1 MNEVFL
7 MHLPSILAVSVAES
21 RSRAVE
27 RARRAGRLASRQ
39 IAEFRKRAGFFWE
52 LKTFIRESLVAV
64 LVSLVIVVIAGV
76 LFSSMREALL
86 LLPGLTLLVPGALA
100 MRGNIYASLGA
111 RLGSA
116 LHTGQL
122 SPHEKGSSLLREEI
136 LVVLVQ
142 TLLGTLFLA
151 MVGRMTAIL
160 LGIPTVSM
168 VELAVTAMVGALLA
182 GAVELLVTVRVA
194 MSAHKRG
201 WDPDNVTAP
210 IISAVADLVSIPS
223 LLGSAMLV
231 VWMPM
236 WATYLI
242 FGLLILALVILVAIV
257 VRGEH
262 ERATIVLSASIPVLL
277 AVLLVVLL
285 PAIMLEM
292 MVEDLVKNPTILI
305 LIPPFVA
312 VAGNL
317 GAILASRLSSAA
329 HLGLITLRGRPDR
342 LVYQNLGV
350 IMLLAVLTFGTLAFL
365 THATALL
372 IDVPTPGL
380 GTLLTITLVAGLIVT
395 VVTSLTAYK
404 VTAYTFVR
412 GDDPDNVVIP
422 VITSTM
428 DALGTALV
436 VVLFMMMV
444 LETVPGF

>member
-1 MNEVFL
+1 V
-7 MHLPSILAVSVAES
+7 HLPAILAVSVAES

-39 IAEFRKRAGFFWE
+39 IAEFRKRAGFIWE
-52 LKTFIRESLVAV
+52 LKSFIRESLVAV
-64 LVSLVIVVIAGV
+64 LLSLVIVVMAGV
-76 LFSSMREALL
+76 LFSSMRDALL
-86 LLPGLTLLVPGALA
+86 DLPGLTLLVPGALA

-111 RLGSA
+111 RLGTA

-122 SPHEKGSSLLREEI
+122 STDGRGSNILREEV

-151 MVGRMTAIL
+151 LVGRVTAIFL
-160 LGIPTVSM
+160 DIPTVSM
-168 VELAVTAMVGALLA
+168 VELAVTAMVGALVA
-182 GAVELLVTVRVA
+182 GAVELAVTVRVA
-194 MSAHKRG
+194 ISAHKRG

-210 IISAVADLVSIPS
+210 VISAVADLVSIPS
-223 LLGSAMLV
+223 LLGAAMLV

-236 WATYLI
+236 SATYVI
-242 FGLLILALVILVAIV
+242 FTVLVLSMFVLVAIIA
-257 VRGEH
+257 RGDH
-262 ERATIVLSASIPVLL
+262 ERATTVLAASVP
-277 AVLLVVLL
+277 VLLVVLIIVL
-285 PAIMLEM
+285 MPAIVLER
-292 MVEDLVKNPTILI
+292 MVEELVANPTILI

-350 IMLLAVLTFGTLAFL
+350 ILLLSVLTFGALGLL
-365 THATALL
+365 TQVTALV
-372 IDVPTPGL
+372 IGVGTPGL
-380 GTLLTITLVAGLIVT
+380 WTLLTITLVGGLVVT
-395 VVTSLTAYK
+395 VATSVAAYK
-404 VTAYTFVR
+404 VTAYTFVK

-422 VITSTM
+422 IITSTM

-436 VVLFMMMV
+436 IAMFMFLV
-444 LETVPGF
+444 LENLPGL

>member
-1 MNEVFL
+1 V
-7 MHLPSILAVSVAES
+7 HLPAILTVSLAES

-39 IAEFRKRAGFFWE
+39 IAEFRRRAGFVWE
-52 LKTFIRESLVAV
+52 LKSFMRESLVAV
-64 LVSLVIVVIAGV
+64 LLSLVIVVLAGV
-76 LFSSMREALL
+76 LFSSLREALL

-122 SPHEKGSSLLREEI
+122 SPQDKDSTLLREEI

-151 MVGRMTAIL
+151 IVGRFTAVIL
-160 LGIPTVSM
+160 DIPTVSL
-168 VELAVTAMVGALLA
+168 VELAVTAMVGALIA
-182 GAVELLVTVRVA
+182 GAAELYVTVQVA
-194 MSAHKRG
+194 ISAHKRG
-201 WDPDNVTAP
+201 WDPDNITAP
-210 IISAVADLVSIPS
+210 VISAVADLVSIPS
-223 LLGSAMLV
+223 LLGAAMMV
-231 VWMPM
+231 VWMPL
-236 WATYLI
+236 WSTYLV
-242 FGLLILALVILVAIV
+242 FTVLILALFILVTVI

-262 ERATIVLSASIPVLL
+262 ERATTVLSASIPVLL
-277 AVLLVVLL
+277 AVLLVVLV
-285 PAIMLEM
+285 PAIMLER
-292 MVEDLVKNPTILI
+292 MVEELVANPTILV

-342 LVYQNLGV
+342 FVYQNLGV
-350 IMLLAVLTFGTLAFL
+350 ILILAVLNFGALGLL
-365 THATALL
+365 THGTAVV
-372 IDVPTPGL
+372 IGIPTPGL
-380 GTLLTITLVAGLIVT
+380 GTLMTITLVAGMVVT
-395 VVTSLTAYK
+395 VATSFAAYK
-404 VTAYTFVR
+404 VTAYTFIK

-436 VVLFMMMV
+436 VVLFMALV
-444 LETVPGF
+444 LDTFPGL

>member
-1 MNEVFL
+1 MR
-7 MHLPSILAVSVAES
+7 LPAILAVSLAES
-21 RSRAVE
+21 RPRAIE

-39 IAEFRKRAGFFWE
+39 IAEFRKRAGFIWE
-52 LKTFIRESLVAV
+52 LKSFIRQSLVAV
-64 LVSLVIVVIAGV
+64 LLSLVIVVMAGV
-76 LFSSMREALL
+76 LFSSLREALL

-111 RLGSA
+111 RLGTA

-122 SPHEKGSSLLREEI
+122 SSHEKGSTILREEV

-151 MVGRMTAIL
+151 IVGRVAAIML
-160 LGIPTVSM
+160 DIPTVSL

-182 GAVELLVTVRVA
+182 GAVELFVTVRVA
-194 MSAHKRG
+194 ISAHRKG

-223 LLGSAMLV
+223 LLGTAMLV
-231 VWMPM
+231 VWMPG
-236 WATYLI
+236 WLTYLI
-242 FGLLILALVILVAIV
+242 FTVLILLLFALVAIV

-262 ERATIVLSASIPVLL
+262 ERAATVLAASIPVLM
-277 AVLLVVLL
+277 VVLIVVL
-285 PAIMLEM
+285 IPAIMLER
-292 MVEDLVKNPTILI
+292 MVEELVANPTILI

-329 HLGLITLRGRPDR
+329 YLGLITLRGSPDR

-350 IMLLAVLTFGTLAFL
+350 ILLLSILTFGALGVL
-365 THATALL
+365 THMTALL
-372 IDVPTPGL
+372 IGVETPGL
-380 GTLLTITLVAGLIVT
+380 GTLLAITLVGGLVVT
-395 VVTSLTAYK
+395 VATSLVAYK
-404 VTAYTFVR
+404 VTAYTFVK

-422 VITSTM
+422 IITSTM

-436 VVLFMMMV
+436 VALFMLLV
-444 LETVPGF
+444 LENFPVV

>member
-1 MNEVFL
+1 
-7 MHLPSILAVSVAES
+7 MHLPAILAVSMTES

-39 IAEFRKRAGFFWE
+39 IAEFRKRAGFVWE
-52 LKTFIRESLVAV
+52 LKSFIRESLVAV
-64 LVSLVIVVIAGV
+64 LLSLVIVVMAGV

-86 LLPGLTLLVPGALA
+86 LLPGLVLLVPGALA

-111 RLGSA
+111 RLGTA

-122 SPHEKGSSLLREEI
+122 SPNDKGPTMLREEV

-151 MVGRMTAIL
+151 IVGRMAAIL

-168 VELAVTAMVGALLA
+168 VDLAVTAMVGALLA
-182 GAVELLVTVRVA
+182 GAVELFVTVRVA
-194 MSAHKRG
+194 MSAHQKG

-223 LLGSAMLV
+223 LLGAAVLV
-231 VWMPM
+231 VWMPG
-236 WATYLI
+236 WLTSLI
-242 FGLLILALVILVAIV
+242 FIILILALFALVAIV
-257 VRGEH
+257 ARGDH
-262 ERATIVLSASIPVLL
+262 ERATTVLAASIPVLL
-277 AVLLVVLL
+277 VVLIIVLL
-285 PAIMLEM
+285 PAIMLER
-292 MVEDLVKNPTILI
+292 MVEELVANPTILI

-329 HLGLITLRGRPDR
+329 HLGLITLRGSPDR

-350 IMLLAVLTFGTLAFL
+350 ILLLSILTFGALGML
-365 THATALL
+365 THITTFIIDVESPGLSTLL
-372 IDVPTPGL
+372 II
-380 GTLLTITLVAGLIVT
+380 TLLGGL
-395 VVTSLTAYK
+395 VVTAATSLAAYK
-404 VTAYTFVR
+404 VTAYTFVK

-422 VITSTM
+422 IITSTM

-436 VVLFMMMV
+436 VALFILLV
-444 LETVPGF
+444 LEKMPAF

>member
-1 MNEVFL
+1 
-7 MHLPSILAVSVAES
+7 MHLPEMLAVSMADS
-21 RSRAVE
+21 RSRAVD

-39 IAEFRKRAGFFWE
+39 IAEFRKRAGFIWE
-52 LKTFIRESLVAV
+52 LKSFIRESLFAV
-64 LVSLVIVVIAGV
+64 LLSLVIVVMAGV

-122 SPHEKGSSLLREEI
+122 SPQGGNSYILREEV

-142 TLLGTLFLA
+142 TLLGSLFLA
-151 MVGRMTAIL
+151 IVGRVTAIVL
-160 LGIPTVSM
+160 EIPTVSM
-168 VELAVTAMVGALLA
+168 VELAVTAMVGALMAGVIELA
-182 GAVELLVTVRVA
+182 VTVQVA
-194 MSAHKRG
+194 MSAHRRG

-210 IISAVADLVSIPS
+210 VISAVADLVSIPS

-231 VWMPM
+231 VWMPG
-236 WATYLI
+236 WATMSV
-242 FGLLILALVILVAIV
+242 FVVLILVMFVLVNII
-257 VRGEH
+257 VRGDH
-262 ERATIVLSASIPVLL
+262 ERASAVLAASVPVLL
-277 AVLLVVLL
+277 AVLLVVLV
-285 PAIMLEM
+285 PAVMLEM
-292 MVEDLVKNPTILI
+292 MVEELVDNPAILI

-329 HLGLITLRGRPDR
+329 HLGLITLQGGPDR

-350 IMLLAVLTFGTLAFL
+350 ITLLAALTFGALGVL
-365 THATALL
+365 THGTALL
-372 IDVPTPGL
+372 VGVPSPGL
-380 GTLLTITLVAGLIVT
+380 GTLLTITLVGGL
-395 VVTSLTAYK
+395 VVTLATSLAAYK

-428 DALGTALV
+428 DALGTAM
-436 VVLFMMMV
+436 VVLLFMTMV
-444 LETVPGF
+444 LDTVPGF